1 MAKPVETATLA
12 PEMPSL
18 AEGPIKLLRDTL
30 SVFEMKLHL
39 ARQGWMWYV
48 MGGLVFPMGMFF
60 WARAIGPE
68 DVNVVRRLMTGT
80 IIFGVAIM
88 TANSLSDQLVQDHF
102 QGRLKL
108 LITMPM
114 AKASY
119 ALGVLAFASMQSAA
133 IVAVLFGLGILSGVD
148 FEPTLAFFPIVVPML
163 FMMAGLT
170 LLLSSMAPSAE
181 VGGIINSLVGILPAM
196 LSPVFFTMDQAPLLL
211 RWLGYVSPFR
221 YAADGIMKSLS
232 GRSDIW
238 GEFAILAGFAVVL
251 MAVGFWRMH
260 WQER

>member
-1 MAKPVETATLA
+1 M
-12 PEMPSL
+12 
-18 AEGPIKLLRDTL
+18 
-30 SVFEMKLHL
+30 
-39 ARQGWMWYV
+39 
-48 MGGLVFPMGMFF
+48 GLVFPMGMFF

-80 IIFGVAIM
+80 IVFGVAIM
-88 TANSLSDQLVQDHF
+88 TANSLSDQLVQDRF

-148 FEPTLAFFPIVVPML
+148 FEPTLAFFPIVLPML

-170 LLLSSMAPSAE
+170 LLLSSMASSAE
-181 VGGIINSLVGILPAM
+181 VGGIINSLVGILPA
-196 LSPVFFTMDQAPLLL
+196 PLLL
-211 RWLGYVSPFR
+211 MWLGYVSPFR